1 MREAD
6 ERLRAGDF
14 SGFGAAWSQLRALLE
29 RGGGDKLP

>member
-14 SGFGAAWSQLRALLE
+14 AGFCAAWSRLRTLLE
-29 RGGGDKLP
+29 NQPQR